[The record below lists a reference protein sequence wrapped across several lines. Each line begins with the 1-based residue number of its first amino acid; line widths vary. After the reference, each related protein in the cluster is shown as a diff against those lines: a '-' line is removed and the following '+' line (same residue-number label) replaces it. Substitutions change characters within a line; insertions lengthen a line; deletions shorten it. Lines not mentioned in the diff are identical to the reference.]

1 MRASELLKT
10 SAGLVSG
17 DREQTHGPKLEN
29 HQNIASLWSAYL
41 GREISPLDVAL
52 MMALLK
58 IGRTKCGSHNVD
70 DYVDLIGYGA
80 VAGELAELM
89 YGTR

>member
-1 MRASELLKT
+1 MRAAEVLGTAAS
-10 SAGLVSG
+10 LVSG
-17 DREQTHGPKLEN
+17 ERQQTHGPKLEN

-41 GREISPLDVAL
+41 GREVTPLDVAL

-58 IGRTKCGSHNVD
+58 IGRTKAGSHNLD
-70 DYVDLIGYGA
+70 DYIDLIGYGA
-80 VAGELAELM
+80 VAGELAEMM

>member
-1 MRASELLKT
+1 MRASELLETAKN
-10 SAGLVSG
+10 LVTG
-17 DREQTHGPKLEN
+17 NREQTHGPKLEN

-52 MMALLK
+52 MMALVK
-58 IGRTKCGSHNVD
+58 IGRTKCGAHNPD

-80 VAGELAELM
+80 VAGELADLM
-89 YGTR
+89 YGPR